1 MTKLRFT
8 LITVAAFFAW
18 PVGEERLKA
27 LYPLELYS
35 YEGIL
40 LKSFR
45 TPVGSYGSALP
56 LDKYP
61 ADLVRA
67 VLIAEDARFTE
78 HHGIDFIA
86 VLRAALDNLLQ
97 ARIRS
102 GASTIPQQ
110 LARTIYADLMPQN
123 RYARKFAETLVAVK
137 LSLTYSKT
145 TLLEAYLN
153 QVAMPK
159 NSSGLAAAATRIFGR
174 HITLL
179 SDEQQVALAVVISQ
193 GHLGRANFEAKF
205 MRLWHRVHPKRAPDI
220 KSLLASMPSGHETTE
235 RYLASEHFIHW
246 LRQNGL
252 PAHGRIDTPISAGLN
267 QSIQSIVAN
276 ELRGIREAGAE
287 HAAVVVIEKT
297 QDHDALRSM
306 VGSADFT
313 ADSAGELNHAVRIR
327 SAGSTLKPFVYGIG
341 FDRGLFSA
349 STMFSDRDVSLGTG
363 REGETYRPHN
373 NDMRYWGDLT
383 LRESLVASRNVPAII
398 AAEKIGLSHILTFL
412 KRAGFSHL
420 STDAEH
426 YGPGLALG
434 SGGATLLMLARAYA
448 ALASDGEMRPLIIGK
463 STAGKTLQMGESQR
477 LLSPLTSQRITD
489 MLADRALRQRAFG
502 RRNFLDFPF
511 TVAAKTGTSKDYRDG
526 WVIGYTPRFVVAVWV
541 GNSAGEPMRH
551 VSGAW
556 GAGRIFH
563 QVMRLVHSGERYQFR
578 IDNNLRAVRIC
589 RHSGRLAAARCP
601 SHRELIA
608 LKEKTPGVCQ
618 LAHTAHERDADFS
631 FPEILSPAAGERY
644 VLHPHETAARQEIPI
659 IIRAAAHSTYT
670 YALGHEPGKSVA
682 GGVREFRRLKRGD
695 YTLRL
700 MDQGQVT
707 DEIEFSVR

>member
-220 KSLLASMPSGHETTE
+220 KSLLASMPSGHEMTE
-235 RYLASEHFIHW
+235 CYLASEHIIH
-246 LRQNGL
+246 
-252 PAHGRIDTPISAGLN
+252 
-267 QSIQSIVAN
+267 
-276 ELRGIREAGAE
+276 
-287 HAAVVVIEKT
+287 
-297 QDHDALRSM
+297 
-306 VGSADFT
+306 
-313 ADSAGELNHAVRIR
+313 
-327 SAGSTLKPFVYGIG
+327 
-341 FDRGLFSA
+341 
-349 STMFSDRDVSLGTG
+349 
-363 REGETYRPHN
+363 
-373 NDMRYWGDLT
+373 
-383 LRESLVASRNVPAII
+383 
-398 AAEKIGLSHILTFL
+398 
-412 KRAGFSHL
+412 
-420 STDAEH
+420 
-426 YGPGLALG
+426 
-434 SGGATLLMLARAYA
+434 
-448 ALASDGEMRPLIIGK
+448 
-463 STAGKTLQMGESQR
+463 
-477 LLSPLTSQRITD
+477 
-489 MLADRALRQRAFG
+489 
-502 RRNFLDFPF
+502 
-511 TVAAKTGTSKDYRDG
+511 
-526 WVIGYTPRFVVAVWV
+526 
-541 GNSAGEPMRH
+541 
-551 VSGAW
+551 
-556 GAGRIFH
+556 
-563 QVMRLVHSGERYQFR
+563 
-578 IDNNLRAVRIC
+578 
-589 RHSGRLAAARCP
+589 
-601 SHRELIA
+601 
-608 LKEKTPGVCQ
+608 
-618 LAHTAHERDADFS
+618 
-631 FPEILSPAAGERY
+631 
-644 VLHPHETAARQEIPI
+644 
-659 IIRAAAHSTYT
+659 
-670 YALGHEPGKSVA
+670 
-682 GGVREFRRLKRGD
+682 
-695 YTLRL
+695 
-700 MDQGQVT
+700 
-707 DEIEFSVR
+707 